1 MIAPSDI
8 LLDSLTEVVFQT
20 DPRGNWTYLNQ
31 AWTRVFGYRVEETLG
46 KNFLEYVHPDE
57 RAATIQLFQSV
68 VTGKLSYCHHEGRYQ
83 SAGGG
88 YRWIELRANVSYD
101 ESGEMV
107 GNSGTLFDITDRH
120 EAQEILKD
128 EVAILELIAQDAPL
142 HETMGSLAGLLAGHS
157 GMTVTAVT
165 HPQAQRRSAGRRP
178 AATPALGLVPDT
190 HVSGNG
196 TIAVARPGGSS
207 ASAISA
213 SLAGEALITSLAEA
227 ERLPGRNE
235 FPIRSHHSQA
245 ELGRIVLYQ
254 EVPRALGKAVM
265 QVIERCTR
273 LSAIAINRS
282 HTEETIRRQALE
294 DPLTGLPNR
303 ALLHDR
309 FEQAL
314 VAARRYG
321 GSVGLV
327 LYDLDRFKDI
337 NDTLGHEVGDLMLRH
352 VATQLQGAMRPGDTV
367 GRLGGDEFVLLMPGL
382 QDPDEAVG
390 VARTALDSLEQPL
403 QLEEALLKPK
413 ASVGIALYPTHAND
427 PAGVLRRADV
437 AMYRVK
443 RLGGQIAVYDPALDQ
458 EELDSL
464 GFVAELQRAIET
476 DQLLV
481 NYQPKISLRT
491 GHAAGA
497 ECLVRWH
504 HPVRGIISPAQFI
517 PLAESTGLIKPLSI
531 WVIRRALQ
539 DCRSWHERGYDVTVA
554 VNLSA
559 PLLYDPEL
567 FDTIEREMRAS
578 RLPPGRLEL
587 EITESAVMQ
596 DPERA
601 MTTIRRLR
609 GLGVTFALDDFG
621 TGYSSLASL
630 KNLPVQSIK
639 IDQSFVRDMVTDERD
654 ASIVRAAIELGH
666 TFKLDIVAEG
676 VESQNVREL
685 LKGLE
690 CDYVQGFHLA
700 RPMPAPAFFNW
711 HTTHV
716 AH

>member
-1 MIAPSDI
+1 MPTS
-8 LLDSLTEVVFQT
+8 
-20 DPRGNWTYLNQ
+20 
-31 AWTRVFGYRVEETLG
+31 
-46 KNFLEYVHPDE
+46 
-57 RAATIQLFQSV
+57 
-68 VTGKLSYCHHEGRYQ
+68 
-83 SAGGG
+83 
-88 YRWIELRANVSYD
+88 
-101 ESGEMV
+101 
-107 GNSGTLFDITDRH
+107 
-120 EAQEILKD
+120 
-128 EVAILELIAQDAPL
+128 
-142 HETMGSLAGLLAGHS
+142 
-157 GMTVTAVT
+157 
-165 HPQAQRRSAGRRP
+165 
-178 AATPALGLVPDT
+178 GLVRDT
-190 HVSGNG
+190 QVPSNG
-196 TIAVARPGGSS
+196 TIAVAGPDGTPSS
-207 ASAISA
+207 TISA
-213 SLAGEALITSLAEA
+213 SLAGEELIATVADA

-245 ELGRIVLYQ
+245 ELGRFVLYQ
-254 EVPRALGKAVM
+254 EVARPLDKAVI
-265 QVIERCTR
+265 QVVERCTR

-314 VAARRYG
+314 VSARRYG
-321 GSVGLV
+321 GCVALV
-327 LYDLDRFKDI
+327 LFDLDRFKDI
-337 NDTLGHEVGDLMLRH
+337 NDTFGHEVGDLMLRH
-352 VATQLQGAMRPGDTV
+352 VAAQLQSSIRAGDTV

-382 QDPDEAVG
+382 LNPDEAVNI
-390 VARTALDSLEQPL
+390 ARTALQSLEQPL
-403 QLEEALLKPK
+403 QSDQAILKPK
-413 ASVGIALYPTHAND
+413 ASVGIALYPTHASD

-464 GFVAELQRAIET
+464 GFVAELKRGIET
-476 DQLLV
+476 NQLIV
-481 NYQPKISLRT
+481 DYQPKISLRT
-491 GHAAGA
+491 GYAVGA
-497 ECLVRWH
+497 ECLVRWD
-504 HPVRGIISPAQFI
+504 HPVRGVISPTQFI

-539 DCRSWHERGYDVTVA
+539 DCRAWHERGYDVPVA

-567 FDTIEREMRAS
+567 FDTIESEMRAS
-578 RLPPGRLEL
+578 RLPPGLLEF

-601 MTTIRRLR
+601 MTTISRLR
-609 GLGVTFALDDFG
+609 GLGVTFSLDDFG

-630 KNLPVQSIK
+630 KNLPVQSLK
-639 IDQSFVRDMVTDERD
+639 IDQSFVRDMVTDDRD

-666 TFKLDIVAEG
+666 NFKMDIVAEG

-685 LKGLE
+685 LTGLE

-711 HTTHV
+711 HSKQA